1 MLGRWWRLALI
12 PVLSGGILLI
22 VATPPVL
29 GADCALAAPPAP
41 VPVGTQVSI
50 VGSGFPADTAVAVTL
65 TKAGEAPTE
74 FTAQS
79 DASGSF
85 TLSLQVDTGD
95 VGSTTVTAAVASV
108 CTAEAVL
115 VVTAQS
121 TGTPPATTA
130 PSPSG
135 TPPATTAPSPSGTPP
150 ATITP
155 SAAPGTAV
163 ASPSET
169 PAAVATGPKGTAS
182 PSRSLAPTNAAPETP
197 DKGQAPPSMMIPLG
211 CLLLAIGVAGWIGQ
225 RSVGS
230 RE

>member
-22 VATPPVL
+22 VAMPPVL

-50 VGSGFPADTAVAVTL
+50 VGSGFPADAVVDVTL
-65 TKAGEAPTE
+65 TKVGEAPTE

-115 VVTAQS
+115 VVTAPS

-135 TPPATTAPSPSGTPP
+135 TPPATIAPSPSGTPATTAPSTAPGTALASPSGTP
-150 ATITP
+150 AGVATGPEGTASPGP
-155 SAAPGTAV
+155 SLAPTDAAPGTPGGGEAL
-163 ASPSET
+163 PS
-169 PAAVATGPKGTAS
+169 V
-182 PSRSLAPTNAAPETP
+182 LLL
-197 DKGQAPPSMMIPLG
+197 LG

-230 RE
+230 RA